1 MPPRPDIAID
11 AARRLWARVAGEAT
25 TPEEV
30 AAAAERMCTD
40 LRLGLGRW
48 VGASGYR
55 ALLERALGAT
65 RAEYPVLGGFSGFGG
80 DEPMITAAVR
90 AQGVGDVAAALVAL
104 VAVVTELLGRIVGHE
119 MAARLVELV
128 GTPGPRAVVSPKTE
142 GGHDG

>member
-1 MPPRPDIAID
+1 MD
-11 AARRLWARVAGEAT
+11 AARRHWARAAGDAS

-55 ALLERALGAT
+55 ALLERALVAT
-65 RAEYPVLGGFSGFGG
+65 RAEYPVLGGFSGMGG
-80 DEPMITAAVR
+80 DEPMIAAAVR
-90 AQGVGDVAAALVAL
+90 AHGGSDVAGGLVAL

-119 MAARLVELV
+119 LAARLVEVV
-128 GTPGPRAVVSPKTE
+128 GTQGPRRVVSIETE
-142 GGHDG
+142 GGRDG